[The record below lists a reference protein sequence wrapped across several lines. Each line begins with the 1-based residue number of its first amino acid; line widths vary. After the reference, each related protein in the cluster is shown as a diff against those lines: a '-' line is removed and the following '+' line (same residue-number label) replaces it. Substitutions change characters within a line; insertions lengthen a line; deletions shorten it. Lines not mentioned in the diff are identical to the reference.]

1 MEQGTDLSSL
11 ITRYAAEIGICLTF
25 QQSEQF
31 VAYLDQLQIWNRSTN
46 LTSITDEEEIIVKH
60 FVDSLAGL
68 RAEEIKHGAK
78 ILDVGTGAGFPGI
91 PLKIVR
97 PDLGLTL
104 IEPAQKKI
112 SFLHSIVGLLRL
124 ESVRIFYG
132 TLERFILEK
141 NRCKS
146 FDYVTTRA
154 LNYDFVLKQSST
166 LLTEEG
172 KVILYLSKPI
182 TRSELGKEW
191 SVLNE
196 FIFDLPKSLGRRTV
210 CVLTGSQA

>member
-1 MEQGTDLSSL
+1 MEQGADLSSL
-11 ITRYAAEIGICLTF
+11 ITRYAAEIGIRLTS

-31 VAYLDQLQIWNRSTN
+31 VAYLDQLRIWNRSTN
-46 LTSITDEEEIIVKH
+46 LTSITDEEEIIIKH
-60 FVDSLAGL
+60 FVDSIAGL
-68 RAEEIKHGAK
+68 RAEEIQYGAK

-97 PDLGLTL
+97 PDIGLTL
-104 IEPAQKKI
+104 IDPAQKKI

-124 ESVRIFYG
+124 EGVRIFYG

-141 NRCKS
+141 NHCKS

-154 LNYDFVLKQSST
+154 LNYDFVLKKSSA
-166 LLTEEG
+166 LLAEDG

-182 TRSELGKEW
+182 NRSELGKEW
-191 SVLNE
+191 SVINE
-196 FIFDLPKSLGRRTV
+196 VIFDLPKSLGRRAI
-210 CVLTGSQA
+210 CVLAASQE